1 MPCLYQFR
9 YFHIKKN
16 DLIMENKKK
25 SSDQYYHALTKKLIL
40 KIIIGALTPMIIVSA
55 IILQQFHT
63 AYTKK
68 VHAHLGELV
77 LKHKQNIDSFL
88 IEKLSDIKFLS
99 KSFNFEQLSDESFLQ
114 KRLTSLR
121 EEYNTVFVDLGVIND
136 QGIQVAYAGPFK
148 LVKAIYSEAT
158 WFQNAIK
165 SRYFVSD
172 VFLGL
177 RGHPHFIVAV
187 RQNWYGK
194 YWILRATIDFMAFNS
209 LVENLRI
216 GETGFAFI
224 LNKEKKFQTKPLR
237 HVVPDACFDYI
248 KNKNNSKD
256 GIYIL
261 DKKDQSGKKK
271 IYVISFLKNGDWLM
285 VFQQDMADA
294 FSELNHAQMI
304 AFFVILFASLCIIT
318 MAVFFSKK
326 VVKRISRTDREKNM
340 MNQQVIETG
349 KLASIGELASG
360 IAHEINNPVAIM
372 VEEAGWIGDLLEEEE
387 FHKSENLDE
396 FERAIKQIQ
405 TQGKRCKAITHKLL
419 SFARKTDGRMQDI
432 QINDLITE
440 MVVLSEQRAKY
451 SNITINTDFGE
462 DLPCIMASESE
473 LQQVFLNLINNALD
487 AMNKSGGTINVTTRL
502 ENTNIVIDFAD
513 NGSGIPKA
521 NLARIFDPFF
531 TTKPVGKGTGLGL
544 SICYGIIN
552 KLGGKIDIKSAIDIG
567 TTFIIW
573 IPISTNSKNESK

>member
-1 MPCLYQFR
+1 M
-9 YFHIKKN
+9 K
-16 DLIMENKKK
+16 NKKK
-25 SSDQYYHALTKKLIL
+25 SNDQYYQALTKKLVF

-88 IEKLSDIKFLS
+88 KEKLSDIKFLS

-114 KRLTSLR
+114 ERLTFLR
-121 EEYNTVFVDLGVIND
+121 EEYNTVFVDLGVID
-136 QGIQVAYAGPFK
+136 EDGLQVAYAGPFK
-148 LVKAIYSEAT
+148 LVKAVYSEAG

-177 RGHPHFIVAV
+177 RGHPHFIIAV
-187 RQNWYGK
+187 RQNWHGK
-194 YWILRATIDFMAFNS
+194 YWILRATIDFRAFNS

-216 GETGFAFI
+216 GKTGFAFI
-224 LNKEKKFQTKPLR
+224 LNKEGKFQTKPLR
-237 HVVPDACFDYI
+237 DVVPDACLDYI
-248 KNKNNSKD
+248 KDKNNSKN

-261 DKKDQSGKKK
+261 DKKDQNGKKK
-271 IYVISFLKNGDWLM
+271 IYVISFLKNGEWLM
-285 VFQQDMADA
+285 VFQQDMSDA
-294 FSELNHAQMI
+294 FLELNRAQMI
-304 AFFVILFASLCIIT
+304 AFFVILFASICIIT
-318 MAVFFSKK
+318 MAFFFSKK

-462 DLPCIMASESE
+462 DLPSIMASESE
-473 LQQVFLNLINNALD
+473 LQQVFLNLINNAFD

-502 ENTNIVIDFAD
+502 ENANIVIDFAD

-521 NLARIFDPFF
+521 NLDRIFDPFF

-567 TTFIIW
+567 TTFSIW